1 MRTLARIWRLLD
13 RAQRRQLIAL
23 QLLSVVVALS
33 AVGGIAGVVP
43 FFAVLAD
50 SRSIERNVIL
60 HTLYQDLHFTS
71 QGSFVVALGSA
82 FAVLILLANAVSLF
96 GTLAIERFALRV
108 GDTLF
113 VRLFQE
119 YLRRDYRFHLGS
131 NAPVLAS
138 NVLNETGRVSICI
151 LQQGLVLVTNLVT
164 IAFIMA
170 SLLLVSPLV
179 AVGATIGLG
188 AVYGAVYWTTR
199 GLLLRNGRNQSL
211 YRAERAQIVS
221 ESFGA
226 IREIIIL
233 NAREFFVQRFVG
245 RCRAYSEVEFTTYAI
260 SSSPRYVL
268 ECAIV
273 CCLVAVALYL
283 RGGSDGMGP
292 WLGELSFIGLAAYRL
307 MPALQQTFTAIV
319 SIRANHG
326 AFESIAAEL
335 EQGGVCVE
343 NAPAVEL
350 DRPWRDRPHRE
361 IRAHE
366 VSFRY
371 TAERAPAISSLSLRI
386 PAGTAVGFVGANGS
400 GKTTLVD
407 MLAGLLIPT
416 SGHVEVDGIELE
428 HANRG
433 AWQSA
438 IAYVPQHVFL
448 LDATL
453 AENIALGMPRERIDH
468 DRLALAVKL
477 ARLGECVASLP
488 HGYDER
494 LGDRGNRLSGGQRQR
509 LGIARALYRD
519 ASVLILDEATSALDN
534 AAEEEIVDTLD
545 ALRPSRTLLMI
556 AHRLSA
562 LRHCD
567 VIHEL
572 KNGRIVRSGT
582 YADLQP
588 TLRARTVA

>member
-1 MRTLARIWRLLD
+1 MRILARIWRLLD

-23 QLLSVVVALS
+23 QLLSVLVALS

-50 SRSIERNVIL
+50 PQSIERNVIL
-60 HTLYQDLHFTS
+60 HALYQRLRFANHGT
-71 QGSFVVALGSA
+71 FVMALGGT

-96 GTLAIERFALRV
+96 GTLAIERFALKV

-119 YLRRDYRFHLGS
+119 YLRRDYRFHLRS
-131 NAPVLAS
+131 NASVLAS
-138 NVLNETGRVSICI
+138 NVLHETGRVSIGI

-164 IAFIMA
+164 ITFIMA
-170 SLLLVSPLV
+170 SILLVNPLV

-188 AVYGAVYWTTR
+188 AVYGAVYWITR
-199 GLLLRNGRNQSL
+199 GLLLRNGRSQSR

-226 IREIIIL
+226 IRELIIL
-233 NAREFFVQRFVG
+233 NARDFFIQRFAG

-260 SSSPRYVL
+260 SLSPRYVL
-268 ECAIV
+268 ECVIV

-283 RGGSDGMGP
+283 RSGSDGVGP
-292 WLGELSFIGLAAYRL
+292 WLAQLSFIGLAAYRL

-319 SIRANHG
+319 NIRAHHG

-335 EQGGVCVE
+335 EQEVRTDNVVS
-343 NAPAVEL
+343 AEL
-350 DRPWRDRPHRE
+350 AHPWRDRPHRE
-361 IRAHE
+361 IRAHD

-371 TAERAPAISSLSLRI
+371 AAERAPAISSLSLRV
-386 PAGTAVGFVGANGS
+386 PAGAAVGFVGVNGS

-416 SGHVEVDGIELE
+416 SGHVEVDGIVLE

-453 AENIALGMPRERIDH
+453 AENIALGMPREQIDH
-468 DRLALAVKL
+468 ERLALAVKL

-494 LGDRGNRLSGGQRQR
+494 LGDRGSRLSGGQRQR

-545 ALRPSRTLLMI
+545 ALRPSRTLVMI

>member
-1 MRTLARIWRLLD
+1 MRILGRIWRLLD
-13 RAQRRQLIAL
+13 RTQRRQLMAL
-23 QLLSVVVALS
+23 QLLSVLVALS

-50 SRSIERNVIL
+50 PQSIERNVIL
-60 HTLYQDLHFTS
+60 HALYQDLHFAS
-71 QGSFVVALGSA
+71 QGSFVIALGSA
-82 FAVLILLANAVSLF
+82 FAVLILLANAISLF

-108 GDTLF
+108 GDTFF

-119 YLRRDYRFHLGS
+119 YLRRDYRFHLRS
-131 NAPVLAS
+131 NASVLAS
-138 NVLNETGRVSICI
+138 NVLHETGRVSIGI

-164 IAFIMA
+164 ITFIMA
-170 SLLLVSPLV
+170 SILLVNPLV

-188 AVYGAVYWTTR
+188 AVYGAVYWITR
-199 GLLLRNGRNQSL
+199 GLLLRNGRSQSR

-226 IREIIIL
+226 IRELIIL
-233 NAREFFVQRFVG
+233 NARDFFIQRFAG

-260 SSSPRYVL
+260 SLSPRYVL
-268 ECAIV
+268 ECVIV

-283 RGGSDGMGP
+283 RSGSDGVGP
-292 WLGELSFIGLAAYRL
+292 WLAQLSFIGLAAYRL

-319 SIRANHG
+319 NIRAHHG

-335 EQGGVCVE
+335 EQEVRTDNVVS
-343 NAPAVEL
+343 AEL
-350 DRPWRDRPHRE
+350 AHPWRDRPHRE
-361 IRAHE
+361 IRAHD

-371 TAERAPAISSLSLRI
+371 AAERAPAISSLSLRV
-386 PAGTAVGFVGANGS
+386 PAGAAVGFVGVNGS

-416 SGHVEVDGIELE
+416 SGHVEVDGIVLE

-453 AENIALGMPRERIDH
+453 AENIALGMPREQIDH
-468 DRLALAVKL
+468 ERLALAVKL

-494 LGDRGNRLSGGQRQR
+494 LGDRGSRLSGGQRQR